1 MIGPTNTA
9 QAMPRSLTSLGVR
22 IVLVSFC
29 VLTIPFPAFAQI
41 DLSAGQ
47 NPWQDLTQMPGTTR
61 AITPTIEVT
70 ADCDGLAGTTV
81 SLLWDGL
88 TQTADGSCQFITV
101 SWLQSDNAQM
111 QMTATLTNPLT
122 DAVSSTVIPAA
133 SHLIKMVPSANAW
146 NGDLLQATTYTSLS
160 GPVSLWQELVS
171 TGEQNRSDTFQ
182 VDIRLDGNTAGALAP
197 GNYTGTVMLTVSAF

>member
-1 MIGPTNTA
+1 
-9 QAMPRSLTSLGVR
+9 MPRSLTSIRVK
-22 IVLVSFC
+22 IALVSLC
-29 VLTIPFPAFAQI
+29 VLTIPFSALAQFE
-41 DLSAGQ
+41 LGAGQ

-61 AITPTIEVT
+61 AITPTIDVA

-81 SLLWDGL
+81 SLLWDGV
-88 TQTADGSCQFITV
+88 TQTADGSCQFVTV
-101 SWLQSDNAQM
+101 TWFQSANAQM

-122 DAVSSTVIPAA
+122 DVSSSTVVPAS

-146 NGDLLQATTYTSLS
+146 NGDLLQATTYTSLA
-160 GPVSLWQELVS
+160 GPVDLWQELIT

-197 GNYTGTVMLTVSAF
+197 GNYTGTVLLTVSAF